1 MKMATNPELDA
12 LEKIVSVGLAT
23 AAQAIRRESEITRAV
38 AQANYDG
45 HTANGKARFADS
57 LANKLGSSKAAAEY
71 LDISES
77 RMSQL
82 RKSARQN
89 GK

>member
-1 MKMATNPELDA
+1 MSTNLELDA
-12 LEKIVSVGLAT
+12 LEKIVAVGLAT

-38 AQANYDG
+38 AQATYDG
-45 HTANGKARFADS
+45 HTANGKARFADN
-57 LANKLGSSKAAAEY
+57 LANSLGSSKAAAEY
-71 LDISES
+71 LSISEP
-77 RMSQL
+77 RMCQL

>member
-1 MKMATNPELDA
+1 MATNPELDA
-12 LEKIVSVGLAT
+12 LEKVVSIGLAT

-38 AQANYDG
+38 AQATYDG
-45 HTANGKARFADS
+45 HTANGKARYADR
-57 LANKLGSSKAAAEY
+57 LANLLGSGKAAADY
-71 LDISES
+71 LDISEP

-82 RKSARQN
+82 RKAARKN